1 MQLACGGYAGFEQ
14 GTILRHAV
22 GVIAQIAA
30 AGELGDLIQH
40 QTLFVEAIAQAGL
53 GPLRAYAE
61 LV

>member
-53 GPLRAYAE
+53 
-61 LV
+61 